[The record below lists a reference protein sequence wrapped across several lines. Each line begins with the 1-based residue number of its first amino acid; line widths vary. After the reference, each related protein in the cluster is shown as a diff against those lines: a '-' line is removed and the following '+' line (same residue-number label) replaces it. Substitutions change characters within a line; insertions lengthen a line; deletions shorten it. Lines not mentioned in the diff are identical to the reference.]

1 MTLVDAQSDESPERA
16 RIVAAAR
23 GLVEHRGVEG
33 LSMRKLAAEL
43 GVAHTAI
50 YWHVGGRDELVGAVV
65 DSFIAELGEITPSG
79 RTPRRRIE
87 SVARQVHHQAVEHR
101 ALVSLAMERG
111 RFAALW
117 APARDALTR
126 EVTSAGLARGDAD
139 RAVTTILYLAGAFVT
154 LEAALEEHAD
164 EAPEGVDVS
173 RRVFTDALD
182 AVLDSIEA
190 KRK

>member
-1 MTLVDAQSDESPERA
+1 MTTTETQPERA
-16 RIVAAAR
+16 RIVTAAR
-23 GLVEHRGVEG
+23 RLVEAGG
-33 LSMRKLAAEL
+33 ADALSMRKLAAEL

-65 DSFIAELGEITPSG
+65 DSFIADLGEITPTG
-79 RTPRRRIE
+79 RTRRRRIASIALE
-87 SVARQVHHQAVEHR
+87 VHRQAVEHR
-101 ALVSLAMERG
+101 ALMSLAIERG

-117 APARDALTR
+117 APAREALAR
-126 EVTSAGLARGDAD
+126 EVSAAGLKPADAA

-154 LEAALEEHAD
+154 LEAAMEEHVA

-182 AVLDSIEA
+182 AVLDSIETKA
-190 KRK
+190 K